1 MTDLS
6 ETATPPQPQY
16 GRLRGVVFD
25 MDGTLTLPGDLD
37 LAGVRTRHGIA
48 PHADIMATIH
58 ARLASADP
66 AERARGTAAFA
77 DVERVEAAGVAHM
90 ALQPGAAALLA
101 ALHDNC
107 GLPLALVT
115 RNTRTAVDALL
126 ARLDLTADPLFDI
139 VITRDDLPGVPHKP
153 APDPLLHIARA
164 WGVHPHELAMVGDFV
179 HDIQCGTAAGARTVL
194 LRNAT
199 NAATAPLATLAV
211 SSLLDILPAVHK
223 WMAPAK
229 NSI

>member
-1 MTDLS
+1 
-6 ETATPPQPQY
+6 
-16 GRLRGVVFD
+16 

-37 LAGVRTRHGIA
+37 LAGVRARHGIA
-48 PHADIMATIH
+48 PHADIMATVH
-58 ARLASADP
+58 ARLAAADP
-66 AERARGTAAFA
+66 AERARGAAALA

-101 ALHDNC
+101 ALRGEC

-115 RNTRTAVDALL
+115 RNTRAAVAALL
-126 ARLDLTADPLFDI
+126 ARLGPAAGAAPLFDI
-139 VITRDDLPGVPHKP
+139 VVTRDDLPGVPHKP

-164 WGVHPHELAMVGDFV
+164 WHVRPAELAMVGDFV
-179 HDIQCGTAAGARTVL
+179 HDVQCGTAAGARTVL

-211 SSLLDILPAVHK
+211 TSLLDILPAVRT
-223 WMAPAK
+223 WMAVDDV
-229 NSI
+229 